1 MNILLIEDDAGIGRF
16 VSQGLTG
23 EGYGVEWLRTG
34 RDAPRRLR
42 TESFAAAILDL
53 GLPDIDG
60 LDLCRSLRH
69 EGVETPILV
78 LTARDTLEDKL
89 DGFRSGADDY
99 LSKPFAFAEL
109 LARLNAV
116 ARRGPLVLGRILT
129 VGTLKIDLTA
139 RSAMVGGR
147 ALSLP
152 RREFEVLAAMARQ
165 PGQAVSRQQILD
177 GAWGAEAEITENSVD
192 VYVGYLRRRL
202 AHFSP
207 GPRIETVRGVGFK
220 LVS

>member
-1 MNILLIEDDAGIGRF
+1 MNILLIEDDPGIGRF

-23 EGYGVEWLRTG
+23 EGYAVEWLRTG
-34 RDAPRRLR
+34 RDVPRRLR
-42 TESFAAAILDL
+42 AESFTAAILDL

-69 EGVETPILV
+69 EGVETPILM

-89 DGFRSGADDY
+89 DGFGSGADDY

-109 LARLNAV
+109 LARLKAV
-116 ARRGPLVLGRILT
+116 ARRGPPAPGRILT
-129 VGTLKIDLTA
+129 VGVLKIDLTA
-139 RSAMVGGR
+139 REVTVGAE

-152 RREFEVLAAMARQ
+152 RREFEVLAAIAHR
-165 PGQAVSRQQILD
+165 PGHVVSRQQILD
-177 GAWGAEAEITENSVD
+177 AAWGAEAEITENSVD

-220 LVS
+220 ILE